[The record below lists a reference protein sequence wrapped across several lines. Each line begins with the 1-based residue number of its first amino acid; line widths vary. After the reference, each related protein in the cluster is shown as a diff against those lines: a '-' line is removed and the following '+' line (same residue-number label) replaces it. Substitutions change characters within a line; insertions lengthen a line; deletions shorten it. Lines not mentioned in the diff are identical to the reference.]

1 MKKSAAGPTLVEV
14 ICKSLLGLPK
24 ENEYLVGI
32 SGGIDSVALLYLLLE
47 GGYKNLILVHFN
59 HQLRGVDSDEDALFV
74 QNLANDLQLPCE
86 LGTEDVRARALHSK
100 ISLETAA
107 REARYDFFGRV
118 VRKNRLQT
126 LLLAHHADDQ
136 IETCFFN
143 FLRGTGSAGL
153 AGMLPRSERNIGT
166 TILTV
171 VRPLLS
177 IFKERLRN
185 YLMQRAIPFRHDAT
199 NDSLIPMRNRLRHQ
213 LLPLLDD
220 IIGPTYRNAILRT
233 ATILVAEDDYLEKL
247 AAPWATQ
254 GSLNIEE
261 MKILPLA
268 LQRRVVHAWLRMHHF
283 SDVGFVEVER
293 VLSLL
298 NPQNAAQINL
308 PECRHAYR
316 SHGKI
321 EIKPD
326 IS

>member
-1 MKKSAAGPTLVEV
+1 MKKSAEGPTLVEA
-14 ICKSLLGLPK
+14 ICKALRGLPK
-24 ENEYLVGI
+24 EDEYLVGI
-32 SGGIDSVALLYLLLE
+32 SGGIDSVALLHLLLE
-47 GGYKNLILVHFN
+47 GGYKNLIVVHFN
-59 HQLRGVDSDEDALFV
+59 HQLRGADSDQDALFV
-74 QNLANDLQLPCE
+74 TNLAKELRLPCE
-86 LGTEDVRARALHSK
+86 LGTEDVQARARRAKL
-100 ISLETAA
+100 SLETAA
-107 REARYDFFGRV
+107 REARYQFFGV
-118 VRKNRLQT
+118 VAHKRGVKS
-126 LLLAHHADDQ
+126 LLLAHHANDQ
-136 IETCFFN
+136 VETCFFN

-153 AGMLPRSERNIGT
+153 AGMLPRSERKIGK

-177 IFKERLRN
+177 VFKETLGN
-185 YLMQRAIPFRHDAT
+185 YLTQRTIPFRHDAT
-199 NDSLIPMRNRLRHQ
+199 NDSLIPMRNRLRHH

-220 IIGPTYRNAILRT
+220 IIGPTYRTAILRT
-233 ATILVAEDDYLEKL
+233 ATILAAEDDYLEKL
-247 AAPWATQ
+247 AAPWATH

-308 PECRHAYR
+308 PQCRHAYR
-316 SHGKI
+316 SQGMI

>member
-1 MKKSAAGPTLVEV
+1 MKKSAEGPTLVEV
-14 ICKSLLGLPK
+14 ICKSLLLFPK
-24 ENEYLVGI
+24 KHSCLVGI

-86 LGTEDVRARALHSK
+86 LGTEDVRARSLDSK

-118 VRKNRLQT
+118 AKKNRLQT

-153 AGMLPRSERNIGT
+153 AGMLPRSERKIGT

-185 YLMQRAIPFRHDAT
+185 YLIQKAIPFRHDAT

-220 IIGPTYRNAILRT
+220 IVGPTYRNAILRT
-233 ATILVAEDDYLEKL
+233 ATILAAEDDYLEKL

-254 GSLNIEE
+254 RTLAIEE
-261 MKILPLA
+261 MNRLPLA
-268 LQRRVVHAWLRMHHF
+268 LQRRVVHAWLRMHYF
-283 SDVGFVEVER
+283 SDVGFMEVER

-308 PECRHAYR
+308 PQCRHAYR
-316 SHGKI
+316 SQGMI